1 MLNSSSAGMDNSH
14 PALSQLQQQCAHSVL
29 SPSQDSS
36 VFQGATDADPQ
47 MHQPALVLPVLHGHI
62 WELLNHS
69 HR

>member
-1 MLNSSSAGMDNSH
+1 
-14 PALSQLQQQCAHSVL
+14 
-29 SPSQDSS
+29 
-36 VFQGATDADPQ
+36 